1 METAI
6 LYGVYVVVSA
16 ALTVWVGQTLHRNGQ
31 LFLVEAFRGD
41 ARMADAVNHLLR
53 VGFYLINFGFV
64 ALFLSLGREPDT
76 LSGAIEYIS
85 VKIGIVLL
93 VLGGMHFFNL
103 FVFTRMRK
111 RATWDQAPPP
121 LPPAGVLKQA

>member
-6 LYGVYVVVSA
+6 LYGMYLAISV

-41 ARMADAVNHLLR
+41 ARMAEAVNHLLR

-76 LSGAIEYIS
+76 LTGGIEYIS

-93 VLGGMHFFNL
+93 VLGGMHFFNMAMIA
-103 FVFTRMRK
+103 RMGR
-111 RATWDQAPPP
+111 TVSGWLEEVQAARGG
-121 LPPAGVLKQA
+121 PA